1 MGMQVISR
9 EVANGGLGEGYA
21 GLSLLSLLS
30 FSKCKFVS
38 KQKNLNI
45 NFTPKIPE

>member
-1 MGMQVISR
+1 MVMQVISR

-21 GLSLLSLLS
+21 GLSLFPLLS

-38 KQKNLNI
+38 KQI
-45 NFTPKIPE
+45 I